1 MNESRLENYRQ
12 IRMVED
18 RIFQIVKLV
27 PPLEIEKPKPY
38 FKKQTMQFGSSSVK
52 NSKER
57 PN

>member
-1 MNESRLENYRQ
+1 
-12 IRMVED
+12 MVED